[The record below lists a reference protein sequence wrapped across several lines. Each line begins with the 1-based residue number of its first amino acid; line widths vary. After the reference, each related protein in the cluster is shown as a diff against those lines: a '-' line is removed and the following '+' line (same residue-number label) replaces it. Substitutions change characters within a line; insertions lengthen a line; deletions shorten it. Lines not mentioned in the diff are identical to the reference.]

1 MIKIKKYIDNN
12 NIFDD
17 IILEN
22 TKESILDKSTIY
34 ANGNLLYGS
43 IKENRKYSY
52 MVTKIY
58 KYNLEEIDKDIYSVS
73 DYIYKLSLRR
83 YSNEANLEYR
93 KKIEY
98 TQETTYKK
106 DKNYERQMN
115 ISNITTAN
123 ITKEEYNTI
132 KELVN
137 ILNIRRAED
146 YIEWRNVGFAL
157 HSISETLI
165 DIFIEFSKKCES
177 KFDINR
183 CNVFWKSIQ
192 PNKNGFTKKSLHWW
206 AKEDDLD
213 KYSYIQMQSM
223 LPLIDSILGGQ
234 GDYDIAKIVNKL
246 YGEYYVCVNNEDKK
260 VWYMYTGTR
269 WKIDTGGK
277 TLRVKIVDD
286 LIDRIIYCKK
296 ILLQQTKNSENDLTA
311 LNDALKKKIAKLTTK
326 LKSSSAINSILKA
339 AGDYMYDDSFESK
352 LNTKCNLLGFEN
364 GVYDLGIYDKEN
376 NMWITKPHFRIGYPD
391 DYISLSVGY
400 NYTEYKESDVIFN
413 DIITYFK
420 QVQPNE
426 NVREYLLRFIA
437 STLHGKIFEQKM
449 VFWIGKAG
457 QNGKSTTSEF
467 IGAVLGDYSGV
478 QPISFF
484 CEKRKGSSTA
494 SPDLADIVSKRYI
507 EVGEPGATDEIQLSN
522 FKLITSGNDKIPYR
536 SLYSNIIQKFIS
548 QAKFALLCNKLPYIP
563 TVASNDGGTWRRIV
577 VVNWTSEFVD
587 EPCKPNQYKKDKNL
601 KEKMLNWVEPFM
613 WLLINKYYIDFM
625 MNGLREPQ
633 EVQESTNRYKL
644 MSDNYQ
650 LFIDEF
656 LEKTLTTEVIKLT
669 DLHNKF
675 RTWFTLGFS
684 GKCPNKTEL
693 YENLEHKGI
702 ECNKIV
708 VRGVKFKS

>member
-1 MIKIKKYIDNN
+1 MRIKKYGIC
-12 NIFDD
+12 
-17 IILEN
+17 ILEQ
-22 TKESILDKSTIY
+22 D
-34 ANGNLLYGS
+34 
-43 IKENRKYSY
+43 
-52 MVTKIY
+52 
-58 KYNLEEIDKDIYSVS
+58 
-73 DYIYKLSLRR
+73 
-83 YSNEANLEYR
+83 
-93 KKIEY
+93 
-98 TQETTYKK
+98 
-106 DKNYERQMN
+106 
-115 ISNITTAN
+115 
-123 ITKEEYNTI
+123 
-132 KELVN
+132 
-137 ILNIRRAED
+137 
-146 YIEWRNVGFAL
+146 
-157 HSISETLI
+157 
-165 DIFIEFSKKCES
+165 
-177 KFDINR
+177 
-183 CNVFWKSIQ
+183 
-192 PNKNGFTKKSLHWW
+192 
-206 AKEDDLD
+206 
-213 KYSYIQMQSM
+213 
-223 LPLIDSILGGQ
+223 
-234 GDYDIAKIVNKL
+234 
-246 YGEYYVCVNNEDKK
+246 
-260 VWYMYTGTR
+260 
-269 WKIDTGGK
+269 
-277 TLRVKIVDD
+277 
-286 LIDRIIYCKK
+286 CKK

-494 SPDLADIVSKRYI
+494 SPELA
-507 EVGEPGATDEIQLSN
+507 
-522 FKLITSGNDKIPYR
+522 
-536 SLYSNIIQKFIS
+536 
-548 QAKFALLCNKLPYIP
+548 YIP

-656 LEKTLTTEVIKLT
+656 LEKTLTTE
-669 DLHNKF
+669 
-675 RTWFTLGFS
+675 
-684 GKCPNKTEL
+684 E
-693 YENLEHKGI
+693 
-702 ECNKIV
+702 
-708 VRGVKFKS
+708 